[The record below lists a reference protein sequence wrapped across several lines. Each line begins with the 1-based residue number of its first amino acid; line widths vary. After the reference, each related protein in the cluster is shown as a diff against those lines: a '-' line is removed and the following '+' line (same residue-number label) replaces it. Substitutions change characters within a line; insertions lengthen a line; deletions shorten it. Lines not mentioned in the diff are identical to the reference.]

1 MAIGLRHGTVV
12 HAHAAALYGSA
23 PHITEL
29 ILRTIWPLAAEWH
42 DFQAIMNWPVWNPR
56 WTPVARTLCTV
67 AVAATISAALPSVP
81 RLALDPNPLERW
93 QSKPSDPL
101 GTLIVSYAGQY
112 GLEPALLKAV
122 IKVESNF
129 NPQAISPKGALGLMQ
144 LMPITAAALHVMDP
158 FDPDENIRAGAL
170 LLRRLLDRFH
180 GDLALALAAYHA
192 GEGRVSQLA
201 GLPPSP
207 GTQQYVERVLSHY
220 GGFLAGAPSTARKIP
235 LWPDRRAAR
244 SQASALD

>member
-1 MAIGLRHGTVV
+1 
-12 HAHAAALYGSA
+12 
-23 PHITEL
+23 
-29 ILRTIWPLAAEWH
+29 
-42 DFQAIMNWPVWNPR
+42 MNRLSWNPR
-56 WTPVARTLCTV
+56 WTPVARTLCTLAV
-67 AVAATISAALPSVP
+67 AVALTVALPSVP
-81 RLALDPNPLERW
+81 RLALDPNPPDRW
-93 QSKPSDPL
+93 RSHASDPL
-101 GTLIVSYAGQY
+101 GVLIVSYAPQY

-180 GDLALALAAYHA
+180 GDVALALAAYHA
-192 GEGRVSQLA
+192 GEGRVSQSA

-220 GGFLAGAPSTARKIP
+220 VGFLSGTPQTAKRIP
-235 LWPDRRAAR
+235 LWTDRRPPRA
-244 SQASALD
+244 QASSLD